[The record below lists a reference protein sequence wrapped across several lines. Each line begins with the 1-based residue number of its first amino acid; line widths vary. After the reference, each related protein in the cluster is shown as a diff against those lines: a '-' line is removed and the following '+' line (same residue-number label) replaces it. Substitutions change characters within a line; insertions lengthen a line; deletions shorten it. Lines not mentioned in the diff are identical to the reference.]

1 MQLPLPA
8 TVVIEAAI
16 NALLKV
22 DDSAHARRLE
32 SLQGK
37 IVDLHLQGLELHI
50 YLLLHAHKIE
60 VMHFFDGEIDVT
72 ISGPPLSM
80 ASLAGSSGALFSGAV
95 EITGDVEAGKQF
107 KNLLDSIEVDWE
119 EQLSRLTGDI
129 VAHQIGNT
137 VRKLDRTLDRAV
149 YSFSANLG
157 EYLREESRLT
167 PTQGECDHFYTDVD
181 TLRAD
186 VDRFDARLRQLQ
198 LERNST
204 S

>member
-1 MQLPLPA
+1 MQFPLPA
-8 TVVIEAAI
+8 TVAIETAI
-16 NALLKV
+16 NALLKL
-22 DDSAHARRLE
+22 DDNARAQLH

-60 VMHFFDGEIDVT
+60 VMRFFDGEIDVT
-72 ISGPPLSM
+72 ISGAPLSM
-80 ASLAGSSGALFSGAV
+80 ASLAASSRAMFTGAV
-95 EITGDVEAGKQF
+95 EITGDVEVGKQF
-107 KNLLDSIEVDWE
+107 KTLLDTLEVDWE

-129 VAHQIGNT
+129 VAHQIGNA
-137 VRKLDRTLDRAV
+137 VRDLNRTLDRAV

-186 VDRFDARLRQLQ
+186 VDRFDARLRRLQ
-198 LERNST
+198 LERNSP

>member
-1 MQLPLPA
+1 MPA
-8 TVVIEAAI
+8 TIAIETAI
-16 NALLKV
+16 NTLLKL
-22 DDSAHARRLE
+22 DDNARARLD

-50 YLLLHAHKIE
+50 YLLLHADKIE
-60 VMHFFDGEIDVT
+60 VMRYFDGEIDVV
-72 ISGPPLSM
+72 ISGTPLSM
-80 ASLAGSSGALFSGAV
+80 ASLTASNSAMFSGDV
-95 EITGDVEAGKQF
+95 EITGDVEVGKRF
-107 KNLLDSIEVDWE
+107 KNLLDALEIDWE

-129 VAHQIGNT
+129 VAHQIGNA
-137 VRKLDRTLDRAV
+137 VRDLNRLLDRAAN
-149 YSFSANLG
+149 SFGANLG

-167 PTQGECDHFYTDVD
+167 PTQGECDHFFTDVD

-186 VDRFDARLRQLQ
+186 VDRFDVRLQRLQ